1 MNKIILLNI
10 FLIISVFSN
19 GQSFKDIYTKTI
31 GYRIDSSITTYN
43 KTKED
48 IRIIN
53 NWSEKNKNCISI
65 VLSSNKKGIQFK
77 YEYNLDDSGFI
88 LNRLKY
94 RYKEDLKKLD
104 YHSRHIYIYDE
115 KNNLLSKT
123 RYKLN
128 SNLEEIPWVKYEY
141 RYNENNNKTLFLKHE
156 WDDNLN
162 KWKFVQREYGG
173 DKISYKYNENGKIK
187 LRLHYNW
194 DTISMKFV
202 PISKYKYIYIDSN
215 RLKKVISSHLNPYN
229 KELRDTSYI
238 DEFIYDKN
246 GNKLFEINYSRG
258 IKYSLFP
265 NDTHPPEQKILLPRK
280 KIEFKYDNNN
290 NLLSKKNY
298 VWVNNLKKHIID
310 SNNVQNSP
318 WIELKYNDEGIL
330 ISKFEFEFEKFSE
343 SWYIKTK
350 IIRKII
356 KESKDN
362 ISFLTTY
369 YDYDSNYNKYV
380 VDKYVFD
387 YFSKVG
393 GFNSRKNLEFN

>member
-1 MNKIILLNI
+1 
-10 FLIISVFSN
+10 
-19 GQSFKDIYTKTI
+19 
-31 GYRIDSSITTYN
+31 
-43 KTKED
+43 
-48 IRIIN
+48 
-53 NWSEKNKNCISI
+53 WSEKNKNCISI